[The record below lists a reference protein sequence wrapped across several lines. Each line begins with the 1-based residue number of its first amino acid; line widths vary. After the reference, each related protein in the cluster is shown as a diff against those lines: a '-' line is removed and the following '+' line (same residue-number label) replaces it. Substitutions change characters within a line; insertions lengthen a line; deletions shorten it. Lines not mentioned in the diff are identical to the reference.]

1 MAALPMNVTTL
12 PKPPRVG
19 LVSLGCP
26 KALVDSERIM
36 TKLRADGYDMS
47 PDYAGADVVL
57 VNTCG
62 FLDSAKEESL
72 EAIGEAIAE
81 NGRVV
86 VTGCMGKEA
95 DVIRARFPGVLAVTG
110 PQQYEEVVAAVHEA
124 APPVPSPF
132 VDLVPEAGL
141 KLTPRHYSYVKISE
155 GCNHRCAFCIIP
167 HLRGDLVSRRPDAI
181 LREAEKLV
189 AAGTKELL
197 VISQDTSAYGVDIR
211 HQEWPWKGEP
221 VRAHMTDL
229 ARELGKLGAWVRLH
243 YVYPYPH
250 VDRVIPLMAEGLVLP
265 YLDIP
270 FQHASPN
277 VLRRMRRPAN
287 DAKVL
292 QRIAEW
298 REQVPDLAIRSS
310 FVVGFPGETEEDF
323 DYLLAWLEEARL
335 DRVGAFKFEA
345 VEGAPATSMDDQVP
359 EGLKQE
365 RYERVMAISA
375 RISAE
380 KLARKVGSTIDV
392 LIDAV
397 DEIPSPPSGEEGD
410 SPKPSGE
417 REHFDGHLDAPHAE
431 HHRGVGATGRSR
443 ADAPEIDGEVHLRD
457 AGGLKPGDI
466 VQVRVEDSDE
476 HDLYGARA

>member
-1 MAALPMNVTTL
+1 MATKLPS
-12 PKPPRVG
+12 PPRVG
-19 LVSLGCP
+19 MVSLGCP
-26 KALVDSERIM
+26 KALVDSERIL
-36 TKLRADGYDMS
+36 TKLRANGYDMS

-72 EAIGEAIAE
+72 EAIGEAISE

-95 DVIRARFPGVLAVTG
+95 DVIRERFPEVLAVTG
-110 PQQYEEVVAAVHEA
+110 PQQYEDVVNAVLEA
-124 APPVPSPF
+124 APPVPNAYL
-132 VDLVPEAGL
+132 DLVPETGL
-141 KLTPRHYSYVKISE
+141 KLTPRHYSYLKISE
-155 GCNHRCAFCIIP
+155 GCNHRCSFCIIP
-167 HLRGDLVSRRPDAI
+167 SIRGDLASRRPDAI

-211 HQEWPWKGEP
+211 HQPRAWKDGE

-250 VDRVIPLMAEGLVLP
+250 VDQVIPLMAQGLVLP

-277 VLRRMRRPAN
+277 VLKAMRRPAN
-287 DAKVL
+287 EAKVL
-292 QRIAEW
+292 ERLKSWRSICPDIA
-298 REQVPDLAIRSS
+298 VRSS
-310 FVVGFPGETEEDF
+310 FVVGFPGETDEDF
-323 DYLLAWLEEARL
+323 EYLLNWLEEAQL
-335 DRVGAFKFEA
+335 DRVGAFRFEP
-345 VEGAPATSMDDQVP
+345 VEGAAANALPGHVP
-359 EGLKQE
+359 DELKEE
-365 RYERVMAISA
+365 RYQRVMELTA

-380 KLARKVGSTIDV
+380 KLAAKIGKRIEV
-392 LIDAV
+392 LIDRV
-397 DEIPSPPSGEEGD
+397 DEVSPP
-410 SPKPSGE
+410 
-417 REHFDGHLDAPHAE
+417 EHGPDQGHFDAPHPE
-431 HHRGVGATGRSR
+431 HHHFVGATGRSK

-466 VQVRVEDSDE
+466 VLVEIEESDE
-476 HDLYGARA
+476 HDLYGVPA

>member
-1 MAALPMNVTTL
+1 MNVTTL

-26 KALVDSERIM
+26 KNLVDSERIM

-95 DVIRARFPGVLAVTG
+95 DVIRERFPDVLAITG
-110 PQQYEEVVAAVHEA
+110 AHEYEQVVGAVHEA
-124 APPVPSPF
+124 APMPANAF
-132 VDLVPEAGL
+132 LNLVPESGL
-141 KLTPRHYSYVKISE
+141 KLTPRHYSYLKISE

-167 HLRGDLVSRRPDAI
+167 HLRGDLVSRRPDAV

-211 HQEWPWKGEP
+211 HQPRPWKGEE

-229 ARELGKLGAWVRLH
+229 SRELGKLGAWVRLH

-250 VDRVIPLMAEGLVLP
+250 VNDVIPLMAEGLVLP

-270 FQHASPN
+270 FQHASPE

-292 QRIAEW
+292 QRIRSW
-298 REQVPDLAIRSS
+298 REQVPDLSIRSS
-310 FVVGFPGETEEDF
+310 FVVGFPGETEQDF
-323 DYLLAWLEEARL
+323 AYLLNWLEEAQL
-335 DRVGAFKFEA
+335 DRVGAFKFEP
-345 VEGAPATSMDDQVP
+345 VEGAPATSMNDQVP
-359 EGLKQE
+359 ADLKQE
-365 RYERVMAISA
+365 RYEAVMALSA

-380 KLARKVGSTIDV
+380 KLAAKVGTDVDV
-392 LIDAV
+392 LIDRV
-397 DEIPSPPSGEEGD
+397 DD
-410 SPKPSGE
+410 
-417 REHFDGHLDAPHAE
+417 DG
-431 HHRGVGATGRSR
+431 GATGRSK

-457 AGGLKPGDI
+457 AGGLNPGDI
-466 VQVRVEDSDE
+466 VSVRVEEADE
-476 HDLYGARA
+476 HDLYAVPLGIQAA